1 MISCSVL
8 RSLAE
13 DEVKTE
19 ADVVEGMDASVRSKG
34 KSLRPSSFHQ
44 QVTISVFTEC
54 RLLRI
59 DVNRKKKK
67 VEKTPNRFSCSFRT
81 GISVSVK

>member
-1 MISCSVL
+1 MISSSVR

-34 KSLRPSSFHQ
+34 KCPRPSGSHQ
-44 QVTISVFTEC
+44 QVTASVSTEC
-54 RLLRI
+54 RPLGI
-59 DVNRKKKK
+59 DGDRK
-67 VEKTPNRFSCSFRT
+67 
-81 GISVSVK
+81 